1 MCLVRVFTLFFAFS
15 RIVRAWGGGGG
26 VCVLVVDFLLVR
38 GGGGGW
44 RILLLCFALFS
55 LFFVMD
61 FFLRKRISE

>member
-1 MCLVRVFTLFFAFS
+1 MFS
-15 RIVRAWGGGGG
+15 HCFLPFQGLLGLGGGGGG